1 MRIAKQPTAQRSRQ
15 QRTTPSRIRIFSD
28 SVAGLS
34 RINNATDIENG
45 QWLVDRILDR
55 AKDLRERGTLVE
67 FHWVPG
73 RSGNGGNEC
82 ADEAAKEAAARRQ
95 PKVSERFA
103 SVAHVQRQIT
113 VRRTDSGKAWFGEG
127 CRNVGEHRPRV
138 LDIDHTA
145 MKGLKR
151 LVAR

>member
-34 RINNATDIENG
+34 RIDNATDIKNG

-95 PKVSERFA
+95 PKTKGRLT
-103 SVAHVQRQIT
+103 SVAHVRVQ
-113 VRRTDSGKAWFGEG
+113 RTDSAKAWFGER
-127 CRNVGEHRPRV
+127 CRNVREHRPRV

-145 MKGLKR
+145 MKDLKR